1 MSRRARHDAGS
12 LLGAVLSLLLR
23 AVIWTAVLLA
33 TLFLSLVL
41 VMLVGG
47 TLDPTNWK
55 GH

>member
-1 MSRRARHDAGS
+1 VGSRTPLHGG
-12 LLGAVLSLLLR
+12 LLVAVLWLALQ

-33 TLFLSLVL
+33 TMFLSLLL